1 MCPFCQRQTGWEILC
16 SAWILEGLGPVLA
29 WFLSQ
34 PMWSWA
40 SYLLYWAL
48 AFSAIKWGDGRG
60 KQWDRAEGPRYTEWT
75 LLFCLLVRCSL
86 LFCQWP
92 VAVGRSVPRGMSFA
106 FQHRS
111 QPSHLL
117 ANSGSRVLA
126 VPNSS
131 PIPESLVFALMSPP
145 LLASQVVLVVKNLP
159 VKQEMWVQSLGQEDP
174 LE

>member
-1 MCPFCQRQTGWEILC
+1 MGYGYILSAKDKLDGKSSLR

-29 WFLSQ
+29 RLLSQ

-48 AFSAIKWGDGRG
+48 AFSAIKCGDGRG
-60 KQWDRAEGPRYTEWT
+60 KHWDRAEGPRYTEWT

-86 LFCQWP
+86 LFCQQP
-92 VAVGRSVPRGMSFA
+92 VAVGRSVPGGMSFA
-106 FQHRS
+106 FQQCS

-131 PIPESLVFALMSPP
+131 PIPESLLFHSC
-145 LLASQVVLVVKNLP
+145 SLP
-159 VKQEMWVQSLGQEDP
+159 CGLPRWCSW
-174 LE
+174 